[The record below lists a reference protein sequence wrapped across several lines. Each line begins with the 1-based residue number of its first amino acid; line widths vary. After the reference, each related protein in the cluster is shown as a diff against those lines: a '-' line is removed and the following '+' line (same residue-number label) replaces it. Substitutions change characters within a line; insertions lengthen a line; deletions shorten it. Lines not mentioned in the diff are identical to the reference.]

1 MISLVVMS
9 LAFTGCMVVR
19 QTSTFDSSDELRS
32 IGPVHMRLS
41 PAFDVDHNA
50 YARRDVRGFR
60 LYIRFDDPSMTN
72 TAAMPQNISST
83 YIYFDNRNRGTST
96 PVPLS
101 VKEIKPTPGTPSL
114 KDFNVLLVPA
124 QHQDPANFGR
134 PLAGNYKL
142 CFEFD
147 MGATRYHSVF
157 DARIDY
163 PYRVHFG
170 VPMFL
175 GWKD

>member
-1 MISLVVMS
+1 MS
-9 LAFTGCMVVR
+9 MAFTGCMVVR

-32 IGPVHMRLS
+32 IGPVHMRMS
-41 PAFDVDHNA
+41 PALDVDDNA

-60 LYIRFDDPSMTN
+60 LYIRFDDPSRTN

-83 YIYFDNRNRGTST
+83 YIYFDKSNRGTST
-96 PVPLS
+96 PAPLT
-101 VKEIKPTPGTPSL
+101 VKDIKPTPDTPNL
-114 KDFNVLLVPA
+114 YDFNVLLIPS
-124 QHQDPANFGR
+124 QHQDPTNFGR

-142 CFEFD
+142 FFEFN
-147 MGATRYHSVF
+147 MGATRYHTVF
-157 DARIDY
+157 HARIDY